1 MNDVLSVFSSA
12 IRMGL
17 PLALAALGGVFSARA
32 GIVAMGLEGMM
43 LVGSF
48 FAAWVSDLT
57 QNAWL
62 GVLAGMAAGML
73 LSLLIGLL
81 VNRYKVDHVICGIG
95 INTFALGITTLF
107 LQFIWGNRGKS
118 INVPTLPS
126 INLPILGASSPL
138 LLCTLVLAGASFW
151 LIYKSRYGLHLRMTG
166 EDPVAA
172 MTLGIPIYRVK
183 TIALAITGL
192 LTGLAGAYLSIDQLD
207 MFVRNMTAGRG
218 YIALSIDILGRY
230 HPLGILG
237 GSLVYGV
244 ADALQIYLQ
253 RYAVPGQLLK
263 MIPYAVTLLIMIVG
277 VRYVRAPA
285 SLGRNIEDKGD

>member
-1 MNDVLSVFSSA
+1 MNDILSILTSA

-43 LVGSF
+43 LGGAF
-48 FAAWVSDLT
+48 FAALVSDLT

-62 GVLAGMAAGML
+62 GVLAGMLAGMV
-73 LSLLIGLL
+73 LSSLIGVL
-81 VNRYKVDHVICGIG
+81 VNRYKVNHVICGIG
-95 INTFALGITTLF
+95 INTFAFGITTLL

-118 INVPTLPS
+118 VSVPALQNIDLPV
-126 INLPILGASSPL
+126 LGPTSPL
-138 LLCTLVLAGASFW
+138 LLIMLVLAGASFW
-151 LIYKSRYGLHLRMTG
+151 LIYKTRYGLHLRITG
-166 EDPVAA
+166 EDPIAA

-183 TIALAITGL
+183 TIALALTGL
-192 LTGLAGAYLSIDQLD
+192 LTGLAGAYLSVDQLD
-207 MFVRNMTAGRG
+207 MFVRDMTAGRG

-237 GSLVYGV
+237 GSLVYGI

-253 RYAVPGQLLK
+253 RYTVPGQLLK

-285 SLGRNIEDKGD
+285 SLGEIIEDKGE